1 VSVLS
6 VFGRL
11 LGQLAGRRVSS
22 PLTREQALE
31 ARPVRNPSLKWRL
44 NEEDGVEIIVPRRS
58 DRLGRVLGY
67 VFYVPTS
74 RPVVLD
80 EVGSRVWHLCD
91 GERTVAEI
99 VQMMCDE
106 YKLGKREVEVSLTE
120 YLRTLGKR
128 GMIGFLV
135 TEELARELGE
145 EGKDLVG
152 LPGVGGTRGDLE
164 TARLEQAEESAQEA
178 EQETREPAAGEGA
191 AEQGDEDG
199 GEAPASENESQD

>member
-1 VSVLS
+1 VSLTSVL
-6 VFGRL
+6 GRL
-11 LGQLAGRRVSS
+11 LGQFVGRRARS

-44 NEEDGVEIIVPRRS
+44 NDQDEVEIIVPRRS

-67 VFYVPTS
+67 LFYVPTT
-74 RPVVLD
+74 RPLVLD

-91 GERTVAEI
+91 GERTVAEM
-99 VQMMCDE
+99 VQTMCDE

-120 YLRTLGKR
+120 YLRKLGRR

-145 EGKDLVG
+145 EGEDLVG
-152 LPGVGGTRGDLE
+152 LPGVGSTRGDLE
-164 TARLEQAEESAQEA
+164 AARLEQAEES
-178 EQETREPAAGEGA
+178 GEEGEDA
-191 AEQGDEDG
+191 AEQAEESGGGAPVSEDEAEG
-199 GEAPASENESQD
+199 